1 MLCVLTLMFFGVVAA
16 DVLVTYPAGGEVL
29 SGFEEYTITW
39 TESNI
44 VPVISDLDSYIIF
57 LHAGT
62 NENYVCTHS
71 RGDLFSPSDKQ
82 YPHWPRAV
90 QAPSCRQPT
99 SQILCPPT
107 KLSAQTQRIMPSQS
121 PLFSNHELRL
131 YLHK

>member
-1 MLCVLTLMFFGVVAA
+1 MMLCVLTLMFFGVVAA

-39 TESNI
+39 TESNM

-71 RGDLFSPSDKQ
+71 PGDLFSPSDK
-82 YPHWPRAV
+82 HKN
-90 QAPSCRQPT
+90 T
-99 SQILCPPT
+99 I
-107 KLSAQTQRIMPSQS
+107 S
-121 PLFSNHELRL
+121 PLAAGSPGTFMQTTNFSNTLPSNEVVGPNS
-131 YLHK
+131 KNNA